1 MSVAEHTGAT
11 ALARPTSASR
21 PATRRPR
28 HVASFVRLIRSEF
41 GLILGR
47 RRNQIGLFIL
57 AAVPLIL
64 GLTVWYNA
72 PDPTEGGGPAFFN
85 DITLN
90 GIFVALTSLT
100 VEMPLFLPLAV
111 AALSGDAVAGEAGSG
126 TLRYV
131 LTVPVGRTRLLLAK
145 YFAALLGVLL
155 GVLVI
160 VGTGVLIGLLLFGA
174 GPVLTLSG
182 FELGYGEALLRVG
195 GAALYATGALAA
207 VLAIGFLISCLTEA
221 PIGAMIAVI
230 VVTMAMQILGVLEQL
245 AWLHP
250 YLITQYWT
258 AFGDFFREPVFTET
272 MTRGL
277 LVAAGYV
284 VVGLGLAIWRFRTRD
299 ISS

>member
-1 MSVAEHTGAT
+1 MSVAEDTGST
-11 ALARPTSASR
+11 AMAAPTSARSAPRR
-21 PATRRPR
+21 PA
-28 HVASFVRLIRSEF
+28 HVASFVRLTRSEF
-41 GLILGR
+41 GLIVGR
-47 RRNQIGLFIL
+47 RRNQIGLLIL

-64 GLTVWYNA
+64 GLTVWYTA
-72 PDPTEGGGPAFFN
+72 PDPTEAAGPAFFS

-111 AALSGDAVAGEAGSG
+111 AALSGDAIAGEAGSG

-145 YFAALLGVLL
+145 YVAALLGVLL

-160 VGTGVLIGLLLFGA
+160 VGMGVLIGLLLFGA
-174 GPVLTLSG
+174 GPVPTLSG
-182 FELGYGEALLRVG
+182 FELGYGEALLRIG

-272 MTRGL
+272 MNRGL
-277 LVAAGYV
+277 LVAACYV